1 MVIQL
6 VAAELPRGRRKKQN
20 APQPPIFY
28 AEPVTPSN
36 SFVGTEEYIA
46 PVSDNVFI
54 SQNIFSFS
62 IPKKQLQF
70 CFNNGVHG

>member
-20 APQPPIFY
+20 VPQPPIFY

-46 PVSDNVFI
+46 PVSDNAF
-54 SQNIFSFS
+54 FA
-62 IPKKQLQF
+62 
-70 CFNNGVHG
+70 